1 MAAKKIKDYFSDA
14 KKGKLSINGAAYL
27 EGSLFIEV
35 NGNPKVQKFVSK
47 IGNYKDHTR
56 FEKDKK
62 KIDKLKLEI
71 VESHIEKILDA
82 LGTSKSIKM
91 FHPLARWACRLHPK
105 EYQNAKRLW
114 GDNDEFFTL
123 FACEDMGHHR
133 GLSAL
138 MITRPRTPAER
149 KEIWSSESTA
159 AYHEHEFKSERE
171 YIEWLHYDSHKQNF
185 KVLNCASGD
194 DDIFVNV
201 KSWSR
206 AGKKLYNTAIKQIA
220 KLEYESKYPE
230 LLEMLLL
237 PTPIYNKSI
246 SPFKID
252 EQEDGSIVNG
262 NLLAAEVLTAIGG
275 EEVRDI
281 LVDIT
286 SSTWEACCKKYLSH
300 IKSKEVKHIFSKM
313 TFSRYANVHDD
324 FDDVKKHF
332 EGIKNLATISLSKLP
347 KLSSDKKTL
356 SVLLKRLES
365 KDIVKRR
372 HAAIALMDAVD
383 EPDLEILWKVT
394 RTFLEW
400 ERDRAKHLRE
410 EYGGK
415 YR

>member
-1 MAAKKIKDYFSDA
+1 
-14 KKGKLSINGAAYL
+14 
-27 EGSLFIEV
+27 
-35 NGNPKVQKFVSK
+35 
-47 IGNYKDHTR
+47 
-56 FEKDKK
+56 
-62 KIDKLKLEI
+62 
-71 VESHIEKILDA
+71 
-82 LGTSKSIKM
+82 M
-91 FHPLARWACRLHPK
+91 FHPLMRWACRLHPK
-105 EYQNAKRLW
+105 NAGRLQ
-114 GDNDEFFTL
+114 GSSDEFFTL
-123 FACEDMGHHR
+123 FDTGKDLLPQHSRPMF
-133 GLSAL
+133 
-138 MITRPRTPAER
+138 TRLRSSAER
-149 KEIWSSESTA
+149 KKIWSGFSWLHGPAS
-159 AYHEHEFKSERE
+159 KSERE
-171 YIEWLHYDSHKQNF
+171 YLQGGLGNQWEDLKFLDCYDDL
-185 KVLNCASGD
+185 VLNHR
-194 DDIFVNV
+194 
-201 KSWSR
+201 SWSR
-206 AGKKLYNTAIKQIA
+206 PGKKLYNTAIKQIA

-237 PTPIYNKSI
+237 PKHIYNESI

-252 EQEDGSIVNG
+252 THRDDSIVSG

-300 IKSKEVKHIFSKM
+300 IKSKEVKPIFSKM
-313 TFSRYANVHDD
+313 TYDRSNLYKD

-332 EGIKNLATISLSKLP
+332 ESIKNLATISLSKLP

-372 HAAIALMDAVD
+372 HAAIALMDAMD